1 MTLDSSRPK
10 TKNMIWAPIANFE
23 KALNMSWEQIK
34 EIWHSFCPPA
44 QAQTVILNFLT

>member
-1 MTLDSSRPK
+1 MTLEVQGLK
-10 TKNMIWAPIANFE
+10 QNMIWAPIANFE

-34 EIWHSFCPPA
+34 EIWHSFCPPT